1 MYNVLHVIG
10 HIGRGGDTTVVL
22 DVMKNMD
29 HSKVRFDFIT
39 HRGAKEETVQKLRD
53 AGSKVHIMEGDVR
66 ELGMAKYYKSILE
79 ILKHTGVK
87 YDAIHVHTG
96 MQSGV
101 ALAAAKKVGIPKRI
115 CHSHVTAIQR
125 KASFVKKVI
134 ATPIFRYLYMKNAT
148 TKIAC
153 SKDAGIFM
161 YGKNSRFTVIYNAV
175 DIEPYLNV
183 SSEEIQKIEN
193 EIGAKETEILI
204 GHVARMSEMKN
215 QKFILEVAKVMENY
229 SNIKF
234 VLVGDGPDFL
244 EIKKMAQN
252 QSNVV
257 LMGRRTDIPILMKT
271 FDCVILP
278 SLPGEGFPV
287 TTIEAQAPG
296 CHCIISENVTR
307 EVEVGLKLVESLPLS
322 EISAWVEAV
331 KNIEKNRDYIQRNN
345 YAKQLINMGFG
356 KKEFVNKWMS
366 VYGV

>member
-29 HSKVRFDFIT
+29 HSKVHFDFIT

-53 AGSKVHIMEGDVR
+53 VGSKVYIMEGDVR

-79 ILKHTGVK
+79 ILKHTEVK

-183 SSEEIQKIEN
+183 FSEEIQKIEK
-193 EIGAKETEILI
+193 EIGAKETD
-204 GHVARMSEMKN
+204 
-215 QKFILEVAKVMENY
+215 
-229 SNIKF
+229 
-234 VLVGDGPDFL
+234 VLV
-244 EIKKMAQN
+244 M
-252 QSNVV
+252 
-257 LMGRRTDIPILMKT
+257 
-271 FDCVILP
+271 
-278 SLPGEGFPV
+278 
-287 TTIEAQAPG
+287 
-296 CHCIISENVTR
+296 
-307 EVEVGLKLVESLPLS
+307 
-322 EISAWVEAV
+322 
-331 KNIEKNRDYIQRNN
+331 
-345 YAKQLINMGFG
+345 
-356 KKEFVNKWMS
+356 
-366 VYGV
+366 